1 MARICCSSCLDCKMY
16 SVKRKLILAR
26 FTTLSLTADDLPDQT
41 LRQRRRTRGA
51 WPDQTG
57 PTAAVESGWWTAA
70 RARTEPAHQHDTH
83 WGAADL
89 FSKMQIYSLF
99 LLGNYWK
106 EMKCL
111 ITTITLRMI
120 STGEGTE
127 DKLKHVCESI
137 TYSNQDSVFVL
148 SLRVNLRI
156 FIHIAHKQW
165 NKIPFSN
172 ILERIGTST
181 YNTTNTFYFLHWKK
195 GLIKMLSA
203 MPHAAAAAHTSLRKA
218 ESSPRYLD
226 TTYIQKRWRSIP
238 WPVIARRYKFWCLS
252 AASLSNFRRSSF

>member
-57 PTAAVESGWWTAA
+57 PTAAEESGWWTAA

-89 FSKMQIYSLF
+89 LSKMQIYSLF

-137 TYSNQDSVFVL
+137 TYSNQETETFQYLFCLWELIWESSFTSRTSSGIKFHLVTFWGGSAL
-148 SLRVNLRI
+148 PRTIQQTHFI
-156 FIHIAHKQW
+156 F
-165 NKIPFSN
+165 FT
-172 ILERIGTST
+172 G
-181 YNTTNTFYFLHWKK
+181 KK
-195 GLIKMLSA
+195 G
-203 MPHAAAAAHTSLRKA
+203 
-218 ESSPRYLD
+218 
-226 TTYIQKRWRSIP
+226 W
-238 WPVIARRYKFWCLS
+238 
-252 AASLSNFRRSSF
+252 